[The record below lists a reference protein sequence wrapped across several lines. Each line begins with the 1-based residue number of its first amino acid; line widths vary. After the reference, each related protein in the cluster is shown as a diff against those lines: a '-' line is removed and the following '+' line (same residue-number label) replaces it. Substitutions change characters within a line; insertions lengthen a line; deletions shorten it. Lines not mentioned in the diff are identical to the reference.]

1 MDRPSFLAKPILYS
15 SQFAQIQTSASLSVS
30 IPTSILH
37 KYRRVDKPAF
47 LSQYTLYTYTH
58 RFVNGAGVNRSKAV
72 CCSYARVLRPCHGQP
87 CFPPFSRK
95 RPPCLA
101 EMPPRPDYQK
111 GRAPCLPRPRADP
124 DPTRY

>member
-72 CCSYARVLRPCHGQP
+72 CCSYARVLRPRNGQP

-95 RPPCLA
+95 RPPCLV
-101 EMPPRPDYQK
+101 EMPPWPHRYQGRPS
-111 GRAPCLPRPRADP
+111 RRSRSPTDP